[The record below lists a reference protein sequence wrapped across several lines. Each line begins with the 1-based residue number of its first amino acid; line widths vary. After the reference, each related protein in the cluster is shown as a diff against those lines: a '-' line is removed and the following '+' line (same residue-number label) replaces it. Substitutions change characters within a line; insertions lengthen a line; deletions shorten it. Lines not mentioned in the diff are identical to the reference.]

1 MKNRQI
7 PGRLSAFLAD
17 QHGTVGIVIAL
28 LLPLLFGFA
37 GLAVDIGY
45 IYEVNS
51 QLKNASDAGAL
62 AGARGLVPYIQSTE
76 AGIIVYKPDWLNG
89 TGKAQNAVN
98 LNHAYA
104 DKDTGTVL
112 LPLAVSTASPGSEVP
127 PLSGGPLLSQ
137 ATPCY
142 WNLNSK
148 TMKSTAATPET
159 GDVPAMLVTVS
170 KTAGQNEGPVKR
182 YLAPLLNIIPGVF
195 LAPTADTSAT
205 SVAMISF
212 NTGMPPSS
220 FIKPMVATKTIID
233 KYWEK
238 YDPLNPTVPFQ
249 FKLGD
254 GSQAEDTMW
263 SSFKVDDNSDAY
275 TKQLINQGNPDPLK
289 IDDMIH
295 LQPGARAVDYGPN
308 EMGQFINQTVV
319 LPIVDVP
326 PGELTTNTEKPIL
339 GFIPF
344 HITGYNQ
351 GGKYIEGYFDKTVIS
366 NPYQDI
372 TGLPGS
378 TAPTIFNP
386 PQLVN

>member
-7 PGRLSAFLAD
+7 PGRLRSFLVD

-28 LLPLLFGFA
+28 LLPVLFGFA

-45 IYEVNS
+45 EYVVNA
-51 QLKNASDAGAL
+51 QLKNAADAGAL
-62 AGARGLVPYIQSTE
+62 AGARGLVPYIQSTV
-76 AGIIVYKPDWLNG
+76 AGEIVYKPDWVNG

-104 DKDTGTVL
+104 DKDKKTDL

-142 WNLNSK
+142 WNLTSK

-159 GDVPAMLVTVS
+159 GDVPAMQVKVS
-170 KTAGQNEGPVKR
+170 KTAGQNDGPVKK
-182 YLAPLLNIIPGVF
+182 YLAPLLNLIPGVF
-195 LAPTADTSAT
+195 VAPTADASAT

-212 NTGMPPSS
+212 NDKSMPPGGL
-220 FIKPMVATKTIID
+220 KPMVATKKIVD

-254 GSQAEDTMW
+254 GTTAEDTMW
-263 SSFKVDDNSDAY
+263 SSFKVDNNSDAY
-275 TKQLINQGNPDPLK
+275 TKQLINQGNPDP
-289 IDDMIH
+289 ISIGDSIH
-295 LQPGARAVDYGPN
+295 LQPGVRAVDYGPN
-308 EMGQFINQTVV
+308 EMGQFINQTVE
-319 LPIVDVP
+319 LPIVKVDDLTANQWADV
-326 PGELTTNTEKPIL
+326 L
-339 GFIPF
+339 GFIAF

-351 GGKYIEGYFDKTVIS
+351 GGKYVEGYFDKTVIS
-366 NPYQDI
+366 NPYQNI

-386 PQLVN
+386 PQLVY